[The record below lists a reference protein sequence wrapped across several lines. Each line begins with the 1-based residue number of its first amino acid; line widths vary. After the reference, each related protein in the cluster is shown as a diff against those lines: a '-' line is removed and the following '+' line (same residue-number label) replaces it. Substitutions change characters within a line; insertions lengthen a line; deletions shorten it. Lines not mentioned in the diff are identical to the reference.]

1 MPVGHLHFLSGK
13 KVYSVLPFL
22 KLGYLIFV
30 VVVVVE
36 VYELFI
42 YVRYQSFFG
51 HIICKYFL
59 LSIYF
64 LFILLMISFAVQ
76 KLFVV
81 FVYFCFYLL

>member
-1 MPVGHLHFLSGK
+1 MLDINP
-13 KVYSVLPFL
+13 
-22 KLGYLIFV
+22 
-30 VVVVVE
+30 
-36 VYELFI
+36 
-42 YVRYQSFFG
+42 FG

-64 LFILLMISFAVQ
+64 LFILSVISSAVQ